1 MALIDEVK
9 KYQFVGM
16 PFEAFGFPQPVYSHL
31 VASNDGV
38 NWKDLNKYSFGWRDT
53 DIAYINGEFW
63 ICTGTYVTHTTD
75 FENFTQINCPNMG
88 LKNLWA
94 SEFFQDK
101 DDNWWFIYCGS
112 ETDVDYSQFQLYASR
127 IYPEKYQIDS
137 NRQNISLNVS
147 GGYIDPN
154 INYINGT
161 YYLWCSKT
169 NTPTQELHLFN
180 STNVLGPYDEVPTNI
195 MTLTNKTGFAWNEA
209 PEMLQINGKYY
220 LYSDPWNRGQDEH
233 SRDVYR
239 CESPDLINWSNME
252 RCNADCTMRHFTP
265 LYVGNLGLNDPLI
278 PNLPSSDSGISGNT
292 SDHSTPPP
300 EPPKELTITMW
311 GGNAG
316 TLEITNQENFQVVNT
331 LINQINQLS
340 KSDSRFIPVTV
351 NFDLDTLSKSDR
363 GARNQFLDN
372 AQILSSIMKNLFI
385 DYRYFS
391 NDIDDLQ
398 KAYQEPTIPTG
409 LILDK
414 TMINDYWSA
423 VASNI
428 SLAIKAVISEGGK

>member
-1 MALIDEVK
+1 
-9 KYQFVGM
+9 
-16 PFEAFGFPQPVYSHL
+16 
-31 VASNDGV
+31 
-38 NWKDLNKYSFGWRDT
+38 
-53 DIAYINGEFW
+53 
-63 ICTGTYVTHTTD
+63 
-75 FENFTQINCPNMG
+75 
-88 LKNLWA
+88 
-94 SEFFQDK
+94 
-101 DDNWWFIYCGS
+101 
-112 ETDVDYSQFQLYASR
+112 
-127 IYPEKYQIDS
+127 
-137 NRQNISLNVS
+137 
-147 GGYIDPN
+147 
-154 INYINGT
+154 
-161 YYLWCSKT
+161 
-169 NTPTQELHLFN
+169 
-180 STNVLGPYDEVPTNI
+180 
-195 MTLTNKTGFAWNEA
+195 
-209 PEMLQINGKYY
+209 
-220 LYSDPWNRGQDEH
+220 
-233 SRDVYR
+233 
-239 CESPDLINWSNME
+239 
-252 RCNADCTMRHFTP
+252 MRHFTP

-311 GGNAG
+311 DGNAG

-398 KAYQEPTIPTG
+398 KVYQEPTIPTG

-414 TMINDYWSA
+414 TVINDYWSA

-428 SLAIKAVISEGGK
+428 SLAIKAVISKGGK